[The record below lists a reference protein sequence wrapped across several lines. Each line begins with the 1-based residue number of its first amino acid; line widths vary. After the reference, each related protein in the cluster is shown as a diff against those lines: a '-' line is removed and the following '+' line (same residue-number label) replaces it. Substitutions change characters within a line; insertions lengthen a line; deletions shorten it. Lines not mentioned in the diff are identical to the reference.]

1 MNKYIVPYSII
12 DRDSTKIKV
21 INARSIQECEE
32 KFMAFIADY
41 LDSDDWDDWNE
52 FKQDLLEHNII
63 VGEIYDIEEL

>member
-12 DRDSTKIKV
+12 DRDSVKIKV
-21 INARSIQECEE
+21 INAHSIQECEE
-32 KFMAFIADY
+32 KFMTFMADY

-52 FKQDLLEHNII
+52 FKQDLLEHDII